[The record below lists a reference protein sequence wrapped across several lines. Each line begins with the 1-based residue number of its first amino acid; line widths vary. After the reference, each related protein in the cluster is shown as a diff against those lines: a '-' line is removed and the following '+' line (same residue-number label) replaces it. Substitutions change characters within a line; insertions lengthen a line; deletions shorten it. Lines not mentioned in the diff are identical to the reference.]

1 MRHLKDLPVLI
12 LGLGAS
18 GLAMARWCARHGA
31 VVTVADTREAPAS
44 LATLQAELPD
54 ATFIGGPFTAAL
66 VEGTPIRAVYRSPGL
81 SPATLAPVV
90 DAAKAVGLVV
100 GGELDLFA
108 RALLDLQT
116 VEVPVVE
123 AEAEVPVETA
133 VVEPVVETP
142 AQAELALSE
151 EAPVAEAA
159 VVETPEVPA
168 PEAAA
173 VVEGE
178 LETAA
183 PIEAVEATEAVAP
196 TEAVAAESTEAA
208 LSVDATAAEA
218 EPAAPVEQTE
228 AAEPTPPAMA
238 EAMPRDASLSVPVT
252 PPTEDVVAEGA
263 MTEDATTED
272 GAAPATADTPAVSP
286 APAATVSRLPTPGK
300 PYVPTAAR
308 EAAEFVAKIAELSAT
323 NPASAAVEEEA
334 TPQLELVPEPEPEAP
349 KGYTPAVLAIT
360 GTNGK
365 TTVTSLTGQLVE
377 RAGKTVAVAGNIGP
391 TLLDTLAG
399 HLDAGTLPDVWVL
412 ELSSF
417 QLDGVQGFEPTAAT
431 VLNLTQD
438 HLDWHGD
445 MPAYAAAKARIFGAK
460 GLMILNRDDAGVMA
474 MLPPPVKVRLQRP
487 QIRTHVTFGGAMP
500 LRPGD
505 YGIERINGVA
515 WLVRALEADETQKR
529 KRGAVVEEE
538 LFFQRLMP
546 ADALRIRGR
555 HNAMN
560 ALAALALA
568 SAADCPLG
576 PMLYGLREY
585 RGEPH
590 RVEPIAIVDEVEF
603 FDDSKGTN
611 VGATVAALSGL
622 GEERR
627 VVVILGGEGKGQDF
641 EPLADPVRQYARAVV
656 LIGRDAPLIEAA
668 LASTGVSLKHAG
680 SMEEAVKLAA
690 ARAHPGDA
698 VLLSPAC
705 ASFDMFKDYAHRAE
719 VFCEAVEA
727 YADSPREAVGGDD
740 AVVSY
745 APQASLSTAGSMEDP
760 I

>member
-1 MRHLKDLPVLI
+1 MRHLKDLPVLV

-31 VVTVADTREAPAS
+31 VVTVADTREAPAA
-44 LATLQAELPD
+44 LATLQADLPEV
-54 ATFIGGPFTAAL
+54 TFIGGPFSAAL

-81 SPATLAPVV
+81 SPETIAPVV
-90 DAAKAVGLVV
+90 DAARAVGLTV

-108 RALLDLQT
+108 RALLDLRT
-116 VEVPVVE
+116 VEVPVAEVAEAEPEAVTEPVAEVPAEPVVPEAAQAELTLTVEPEEAAPVEVAEVPAAPEEVPAATEQVE
-123 AEAEVPVETA
+123 AEAPAPAEATELPEAVETA
-133 VVEPVVETP
+133 EVPAQTVEPVAAIES
-142 AQAELALSE
+142 AE
-151 EAPVAEAA
+151 
-159 VVETPEVPA
+159 A
-168 PEAAA
+168 PEA
-173 VVEGE
+173 
-178 LETAA
+178 T
-183 PIEAVEATEAVAP
+183 P
-196 TEAVAAESTEAA
+196 
-208 LSVDATAAEA
+208 
-218 EPAAPVEQTE
+218 EPAT
-228 AAEPTPPAMA
+228 PAMA
-238 EAMPRDASLSVPVT
+238 EAMPRDPSLSVPVT
-252 PPTEDVVAEGA
+252 LPADEATLAAKTTDAAP
-263 MTEDATTED
+263 DATAPAPA
-272 GAAPATADTPAVSP
+272 AAPATG
-286 APAATVSRLPTPGK
+286 SRLPATGK

-308 EAAEFVAKIAELSAT
+308 EAADFVAKIAELSAT
-323 NPASAAVEEEA
+323 NPASAAVEEEPTA
-334 TPQLELVPEPEPEAP
+334 QLPLVPIEEPPAP

-365 TTVTSLTGQLVE
+365 TTVTALTGQLVE
-377 RAGKTVAVAGNIGP
+377 RAGKSVAVAGNIGP
-391 TLLDTLAG
+391 TLLDTLAA
-399 HLDAGTLPDVWVL
+399 HIDAETLPDVWVL

-460 GLMILNRDDAGVMA
+460 GLMILNRDDTGVMA
-474 MLPPPVKVRLQRP
+474 MLPPPVRVKLQRP
-487 QIRTHVTFGGAMP
+487 QIRTHVTFGSTMP

-505 YGIERINGVA
+505 YGIERINGIG

-538 LFFQRLMP
+538 IFFQRLMP

-568 SAADCPLG
+568 TAADCPLG

-590 RVEPIAIVDEVEF
+590 RVEPIALIDDVEY

-611 VGATVAALSGL
+611 VGATVAALNGL
-622 GEERR
+622 GEDRR

-641 EPLADPVRQYARAVV
+641 EPLAAPVAQHARAVV

-668 LASTGVSLKHAG
+668 LANTGVSLMHAA
-680 SMEEAVKLAA
+680 SMDEAVKLAA
-690 ARAHPGDA
+690 ARANPGDA

-705 ASFDMFKDYAHRAE
+705 ASFDMFNDYEHRAE
-719 VFCEAVEA
+719 VFREVVQAL
-727 YADSPREAVGGDD
+727 ADNPRGM
-740 AVVSY
+740 
-745 APQASLSTAGSMEDP
+745 STDGSFPEETL
-760 I
+760 